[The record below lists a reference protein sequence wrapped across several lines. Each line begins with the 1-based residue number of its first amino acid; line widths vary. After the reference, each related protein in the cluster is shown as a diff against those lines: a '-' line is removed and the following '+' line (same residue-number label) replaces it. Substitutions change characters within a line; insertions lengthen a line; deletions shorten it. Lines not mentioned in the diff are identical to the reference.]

1 MKTLANGRS
10 GTIGKFIS
18 ADCLTLSGDLKSNEQ
33 LLNFEKSADD
43 QTVFIHLAGIVGNS
57 LVEKDLSLSR
67 RVNVLST
74 QELGE
79 AALKKGIKK
88 FIYVSSCH
96 VYGNNPQVIT
106 EEHPLNPQSSYAAQ
120 KLEGEKVLLN
130 VFSDDPKKLL
140 IIRVFSILDFGMP
153 EFTLGGAIEKLIAN
167 PESAKIGNSDDN
179 RDFLTPRTVA
189 KNLELIAKSDLSGI
203 YNLCSSKGE
212 TIESAAIKMASSK
225 GVTLPS
231 TAFIHNVENK
241 TSIVGDNSKIKK
253 AVSGLDLSWNIDQVN

>member
-1 MKTLANGRS
+1 MKILANGRS

-18 ADCLTLSGDLKSNEQ
+18 GDCFTLSGDLKSNEQ
-33 LLNFEKSADD
+33 VLNFEKIADS
-43 QTVFIHLAGIVGNS
+43 QTVFIHLAGVVGNS

-67 RVNVLST
+67 RVTVEST
-74 QELGE
+74 RELGE
-79 AALKKGIKK
+79 AAVKKGIKK

-106 EEHPLNPQSSYAAQ
+106 EEYPLNPQSSYAAQ
-120 KLEGEKVLLN
+120 KLEGEKALLEI
-130 VFSDDPKKLL
+130 FSNDLKKLL

-179 RDFLTPRTVA
+179 RDFLTPKTVA

-203 YNLCSSKGE
+203 YNLCSGNGE
-212 TIESAAIKMASSK
+212 TISSAAIKMASIK

-231 TAFIHNVENK
+231 TAFIHNVENR
-241 TSIVGDNSKIKK
+241 TSIVGDNSKIRV
-253 AVSGLDLSWNIDQVN
+253 AVSGLDLSWNLD